1 MPFRTTSRGFL
12 YSNGTQLYPEPTTEF
27 LGWSLNIC
35 CFFVFAKVPRSFLKC
50 MEGKKILL
58 WTLKTHMPTGE
69 VNIIKANG
77 CILADSSLH
86 SSNFNSSIS
95 ARKLLLLSRLK
106 LLLPVGGREV

>member
-1 MPFRTTSRGFL
+1 MLFF
-12 YSNGTQLYPEPTTEF
+12 
-27 LGWSLNIC
+27 
-35 CFFVFAKVPRSFLKC
+35 CFCQSAQVFSEVHG
-50 MEGKKILL
+50 GKKILL

-95 ARKLLLLSRLK
+95 ACKLLLLSRLK
-106 LLLPVGGREV
+106 LPLPVGGREV